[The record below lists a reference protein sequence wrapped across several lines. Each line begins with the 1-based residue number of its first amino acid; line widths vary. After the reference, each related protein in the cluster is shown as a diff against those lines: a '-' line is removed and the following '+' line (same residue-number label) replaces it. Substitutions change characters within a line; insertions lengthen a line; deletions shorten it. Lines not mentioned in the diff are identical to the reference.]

1 MEYYSI
7 GRTAKEIGRTMAT
20 LRNWDNKGILKPDY
34 VTDGGTRFY
43 SENLVNYLLGLKA
56 RRILN
61 IKTLNKEKY
70 DPEKKYCKI
79 SDINCISIKI
89 DKDIQ
94 ARLMKG
100 LAERNMTLQDYISWL
115 LIKDGMVEIH
125 EGKYI

>member
-7 GRTAKEIGRTMAT
+7 GRTAKEIGKTMAT

>member
-7 GRTAKEIGRTMAT
+7 GRTAKEIGKTMAT

-61 IKTLNKEKY
+61 IKTLNEEKY

>member
-61 IKTLNKEKY
+61 IKTLNEEKY

>member
-61 IKTLNKEKY
+61 IKTLNEEKY

-100 LAERNMTLQDYISWL
+100 LADFTRLYI
-115 LIKDGMVEIH
+115 MVIN
-125 EGKYI
+125 

>member
-7 GRTAKEIGRTMAT
+7 GRTAKEIGKTMAT

-61 IKTLNKEKY
+61 IKTLNEEKY

-115 LIKDGMVEIH
+115 LMKDGMVEIN
-125 EGKYI
+125 EREYI